1 MEKYPP
7 SVSRSVKD
15 LAKELQED
23 FKLTDFEALSLA
35 LKAEQNDLF
44 RRAFVITASDNYPT
58 ALEAIANALG
68 HTS

>member
-7 SVSRSVKD
+7 YVSKEVKG

-23 FKLTDFEALSLA
+23 FKLSDFEALTLA
-35 LKAEQNDLF
+35 LKAEENNFF
-44 RRAFVITASDNYPT
+44 RRAFVISASDDYPT

-68 HTS
+68 YKR